1 MIKHIFSDMDGTI
14 LNDAGDVSDIN
25 AQAIKD
31 ANIPVTLVSARAPI
45 EMVDAMDK
53 LGINTPQISF
63 NGGLIF
69 NKASDRLN
77 ILHQDTIDINVG
89 KDIVEIILDKFPEVS
104 LSWYTLNNWYSQ
116 RIDDGILLEKKYT
129 SLLPQITTAKD
140 FYDETGH
147 ELFKIMIITFDPKMM
162 QAVKEYLLDQSFAGV
177 AIQQSSDT
185 YLEITSEK
193 AIKSKGVQYVMDE
206 EKLAPEELMAFGD
219 GLNDLPM
226 MKMVDY
232 PVAMKNSLPEVLKIA
247 KFITKSNEDNGIAY
261 ALQKYLPTIDR

>member
-14 LNDAGDVSDIN
+14 LNDAGDVSDIT
-25 AQAIKD
+25 AQAIKK

-69 NKASDRLN
+69 NKDNDHLK
-77 ILHQDTIDINVG
+77 ILHQDTINNNEG

-104 LSWYTLNNWYSQ
+104 LSWYTLHSWYSQ
-116 RIDDGILLEKKYT
+116 RIDSGILLEKKYT
-129 SLLPQITTAKD
+129 SLLPKITTAKD
-140 FYDETGH
+140 FYSEIGH
-147 ELFKIMIITFDPKMM
+147 ELFKIMIITFEPNTMK
-162 QAVKEYLLDQSFAGV
+162 ALKEYLLAQNFSGV

-185 YLEITSEK
+185 YLEITSKK

-206 EKLAPEELMAFGD
+206 EQLAPAELMAFGD

-232 PVAMKNSLPEVLKIA
+232 PVAMKNSLPEVLEIA
-247 KFITKSNEDNGIAY
+247 KFITKSNEENGIAY
-261 ALQKYLPTIDR
+261 ALQKYLPTI

>member
-14 LNDAGDVSDIN
+14 LNDLGDVSDHN
-25 AQAIKD
+25 AQVIKEY
-31 ANIPVTLVSARAPI
+31 NIPVTLVSARAPI

-53 LGINTPQISF
+53 LDINTPQISF

-69 NKASDRLN
+69 NKNDDQLK
-77 ILHQDTIDINVG
+77 ILHQDTIEKNVSQEII
-89 KDIVEIILDKFPEVS
+89 DIILDKFPEVS
-104 LSWYTLNNWYSQ
+104 LSWYTLHNWYSQ
-116 RIDDGILLEKKYT
+116 RIDSGILLEKKYT

-140 FYDETGH
+140 FYSDPSH
-147 ELFKIMIITFDPKMM
+147 ELFKIMIITFEPKTMRALK
-162 QAVKEYLLDQSFAGV
+162 QYLLDQNFSGV

-193 AIKSKGVQYVMDE
+193 AIKSKGIKYVMNE
-206 EKLAPEELMAFGD
+206 EKLEPNELMAFGD

-232 PVAMKNSLPEVLKIA
+232 PVAMKNSLPEVLEIA
-247 KFITKSNEDNGIAY
+247 KYITKSNEEDGVAY
-261 ALQKYLPTIDR
+261 ALQHYLPTIGQ